1 MSRVLVIGASGKTG
15 QHVVTGLVSK
25 GVRVR
30 AGSRS
35 PEQLP
40 VTGAD
45 RARFDWHDESTWD
58 SALDGV
64 VATYL
69 VKPESPDVVQVVD
82 RFLTALTAA
91 GANRVVLLSE
101 CAAQTR
107 HDDRPERAV
116 ERLVESSALEWT
128 ILRPSWFM
136 QDIVDDEFFGA
147 MVRQDRK
154 LIMTTGGS
162 ATAWIDARDIA
173 SVAVEVLLGGRGT
186 RQSLD
191 LTGPEGLTLAQ
202 LGERITAATG
212 VPVEAIEESLS
223 EAERRMRADGLPES
237 FIVYMTQVAE
247 SIIAGHTA
255 EVTGHVER
263 LTGQPP
269 RTIDAFLA
277 ENQQQLTPL
286 TKDDPR

>member
-1 MSRVLVIGASGKTG
+1 MSRVFVIGASGKTG

-35 PEQLP
+35 PEELP

-45 RARFDWHDESTWD
+45 RARFDWYDESTWD

-82 RFLTALTAA
+82 RFLAALTAV

-136 QDIVDDEFFGA
+136 QDIVDDGFFGA

-212 VPVEAIEESLS
+212 VPVEAVEESLS
-223 EAERRMRADGLPES
+223 EAESRMRADGLPEG

-277 ENQQQLTPL
+277 ENKEQLIPL
-286 TKDDPR
+286 TKDDPT